1 MTITKSLAITKKI
14 NMPNLTEEQKKYLIV
29 LVMLVII
36 SIQLS
41 ILDQQRMSMTMIAL
55 NFT

>member
-1 MTITKSLAITKKI
+1 MTITKSLTITKKV
-14 NMPNLTEEQKKYLIV
+14 NMPSLTEEQKEYLILLV
-29 LVMLVII
+29 LLGII

-55 NFT
+55 NFM